1 MLNQS
6 FMPRFVQNML
16 VLTALLFLFSCK
28 GEEEQKATANPATGT
43 YFSIKDFTK
52 DQWKTFHGQP
62 FMLHQ
67 YVTLNGKTD
76 STILSALT
84 MKWSLVFKT
93 FFETDISDPK
103 FLEQYDFA
111 MFEESTTETRTFTY
125 TAKKPELF
133 TQKLQIAADM
143 YTNKIRNIFIETQK
157 QTFWNTQTQKL
168 FYSPLRVIQIQEHN
182 DPLIGRQK
190 DLVIEY
196 KFM

>member
-1 MLNQS
+1 MHRLLQS
-6 FMPRFVQNML
+6 IFVL
-16 VLTALLFLFSCK
+16 ITVLFLFSCK
-28 GEEEQKATANPATGT
+28 NKEEAKAMPNNAGGT

-52 DQWKTFHGQP
+52 DQWSTFHGQP
-62 FMLHQ
+62 FVLHQ
-67 YVTLNGKTD
+67 YITLNGKTD
-76 STILSALT
+76 SAIVSALT
-84 MKWSLVFKT
+84 MKWSLIFKT

-103 FLEQYDFA
+103 FLEQYDFS
-111 MFEESTTETRTFTY
+111 MFEESTTDTRTFTY
-125 TAKKPELF
+125 IAKDPALF

-143 YTNKIRNIFIETQK
+143 YNNKIRNIFIETQK

>member
-1 MLNQS
+1 MQRLLQS
-6 FMPRFVQNML
+6 ILFL
-16 VLTALLFLFSCK
+16 VTILFLFSCK
-28 GEEEQKATANPATGT
+28 KKEEPLTKTSNAAGT

-62 FMLHQ
+62 FVLHQ
-67 YVTLNGKTD
+67 HITLNGKTD
-76 STILSALT
+76 TSIVSALT
-84 MKWSLVFKT
+84 MKWSLIFKT

-125 TAKKPELF
+125 TAKDPALF

-143 YTNKIRNIFIETQK
+143 YNNKIRNIFIETQK
-157 QTFWNTQTQKL
+157 QTFWNTQSQKL

-190 DLVIEY
+190 DMVIEY

>member
-1 MLNQS
+1 MSRLLQS
-6 FMPRFVQNML
+6 L
-16 VLTALLFLFSCK
+16 VLLCSILFLFSCK
-28 GEEEQKATANPATGT
+28 KKEVTKATANAAAGT
-43 YFSIKDFTK
+43 YFSIKDFTR

-62 FMLHQ
+62 FVLHQ

-76 STILSALT
+76 STIVSALT

-103 FLEQYDFA
+103 FLEQYDFT

-143 YTNKIRNIFIETQK
+143 YNNKIRNIFIETQK
-157 QTFWNTQTQKL
+157 QTFWNTQSQKL
-168 FYSPLRVIQIQEHN
+168 FYSPLRFIQIQEHN
-182 DPLIGRQK
+182 DPLIGGQK
-190 DLVIEY
+190 DMVIEY